1 MAKNAEKVMQF
12 VEKELDKNP
21 DAATTDLY
29 EKAKK
34 VDAGVADLTLR
45 QFNAR
50 FPLQV
55 KRKKSAAAPARP
67 KRARAKPRPQ
77 ARRGAAARREAVRT
91 ALLKFASDLSAAEE
105 RKDLVRVMSQVDGYV
120 DQVMKA
126 AGR

>member
-12 VEKELDKNP
+12 VEKELEKNP
-21 DAATTDLY
+21 ELPTAELF

-34 VDAGVADLTLR
+34 VDTGVAGLSLR

-55 KRKKSAAAPARP
+55 KRRKSAAAPARRR
-67 KRARAKPRPQ
+67 KARAKPRAG
-77 ARRGAAARREAVRT
+77 ARRGTEGKREAVRA
-91 ALLKFASDLSAAEE
+91 ALLKFAADLSGAEE
-105 RKDLVRVMSQVDGYV
+105 RKDLVRVLSQVDTYV